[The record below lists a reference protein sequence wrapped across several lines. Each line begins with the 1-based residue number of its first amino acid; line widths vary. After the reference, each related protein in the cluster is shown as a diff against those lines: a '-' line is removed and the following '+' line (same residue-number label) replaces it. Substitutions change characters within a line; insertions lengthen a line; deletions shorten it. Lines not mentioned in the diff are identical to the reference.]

1 MEIVTINLPLVKAIS
16 PANICAEF
24 CALISSVTREDNHK
38 PTHYHFTKLQY
49 SNILVFTHQS
59 KTL

>member
-1 MEIVTINLPLVKAIS
+1 MHCTYNRVYCYLKLMEGCIIYLPLGKDII

-38 PTHYHFTKLQY
+38 P
-49 SNILVFTHQS
+49 V
-59 KTL
+59 